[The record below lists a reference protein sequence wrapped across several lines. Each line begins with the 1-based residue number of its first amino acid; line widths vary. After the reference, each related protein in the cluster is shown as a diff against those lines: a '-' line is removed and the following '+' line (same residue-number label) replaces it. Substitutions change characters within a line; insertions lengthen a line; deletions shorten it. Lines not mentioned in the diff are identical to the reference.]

1 MESLRISPAA
11 ANLAGALC
19 LIAASA
25 GHLDPRVSTSEGL
38 IPHWRMERSEAIA
51 ASDVVPGAGPF
62 KLFFALMGLGAFAA
76 ALPLSQA
83 AERRELERAYLED
96 AELERRDI
104 ERAAR
109 SEELAIAAA
118 ERVRAQSAVLGLLA
132 EAEAELAVDPA
143 ALELC
148 PSPCI
153 AMDCAPMAR

>member
-104 ERAAR
+104 EQDSQFDRDLR
-109 SEELAIAAA
+109 SVWSREWSGVLCRRSIA
-118 ERVRAQSAVLGLLA
+118 G
-132 EAEAELAVDPA
+132 
-143 ALELC
+143 
-148 PSPCI
+148 
-153 AMDCAPMAR
+153 